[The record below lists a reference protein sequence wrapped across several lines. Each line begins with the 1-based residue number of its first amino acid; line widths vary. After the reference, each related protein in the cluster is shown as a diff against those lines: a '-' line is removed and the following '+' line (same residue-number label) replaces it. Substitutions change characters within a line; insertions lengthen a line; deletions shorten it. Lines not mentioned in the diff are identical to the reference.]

1 MGMKPV
7 PMEKVRVI
15 GSKDRAD
22 AIVSTLH
29 DMKVIQLEEVSQD
42 VKSLMKQGTDLPDKN
57 IIIDELNRFRGY
69 ENLLHPRPVQK
80 KMKFTSRQE
89 ILKAA
94 SDIRIGEDLR
104 IAYSSMEDIRSTLK
118 EIDNRLEVLSYMANL
133 DVDLSYF
140 NNNSISSF
148 IVNYPYNVT
157 SPDIITINAG
167 RSTIVCVPKEREKEF
182 SQSLGS
188 GESRPIFIMKM
199 SGKPSEL
206 KKSLEERKEELSQK
220 IKELES
226 GVEELSDKYYDKVVS
241 IREALEIEAKKIE
254 AAMRMPSTSSIFVLE
269 GWIPG
274 HSFSRLKNKIEKVT
288 EKECIVERI
297 NTEERGPTLLQNPKG
312 FRLFE
317 SFIRFYSLPQD
328 IEIDPTLIFAVV
340 FPIFFGIMVGDFGF
354 GIVIL
359 LMSIWIIKRLNSN
372 KKKVKLP
379 KKLTNFIGSVF
390 TPYQLQVL
398 ARALIP
404 GGIAAIISGIVFNG
418 FFGYSILP
426 TQIGPFHVTYYNPI
440 DYTSKILLMSGY
452 FGVFMVS
459 FGLILGMLNEH
470 YYGEKIHVWGKFG
483 WLLFVWGIVAFG
495 LSLIYGLNLNL
506 ATNIYAD
513 IDVAVMAIG
522 IILIVVA
529 ERVQGIIELPSIISH
544 VLSYTRIMGI
554 LLASVILT
562 SLIND
567 FFFSTLSNPF
577 MFILGVI
584 ILIFGQI
591 FALLLAIVE
600 GGIQGVRLLYVEFF
614 SKFYHGNGRAFS
626 PFGTNRKYTEE
637 VTTKD

>member
-206 KKSLEERKEELSQK
+206 KKSLEERREELSQK

-637 VTTKD
+637 GTTKD

>member
-1 MGMKPV
+1 MGITPV
-7 PMEKVRVI
+7 PMEKIRVI
-15 GSKDRAD
+15 GSKEKAD
-22 AIVSTLH
+22 AIISTLH
-29 DMKVIQLEEVSQD
+29 EMKVIQLEEVSAE
-42 VKSLMKQGTDLPDKN
+42 VKNMMKQGTDLPDRG

-69 ENLLHPRPVQK
+69 ENLLHPRPVSK
-80 KMKFTSRQE
+80 RMKFNGKDE

-94 SDIRIGEDLR
+94 SEIRLSEDLR
-104 IAYSSMEDIRSTLK
+104 IAYSSMDDIRSTIK
-118 EIDNRLEVLSYMANL
+118 EIDNRLEVLSYMENL

-140 NNNSISSF
+140 NNDSISSF
-148 IVNYPYNVT
+148 IVNYPYNAK
-157 SPDIITINAG
+157 SPDIVTINAG
-167 RSTIVCVPKEREKEF
+167 QSTIVCVPKEREKEF
-182 SQSLGS
+182 SQSLGT
-188 GESRPIFIMKM
+188 GEQRPIFIMRM

-206 KKSLEERKEELSQK
+206 KKSLEEKRKELSEK
-220 IKELES
+220 LKDLEA
-226 GVEELSDKYYDKVVS
+226 GIDELSDKYYDKVVS
-241 IREALEIEAKKIE
+241 IKEALEIEAKKVE

-269 GWIPG
+269 GWIPER
-274 HSFSRLKNKIEKVT
+274 SFSKLKSRLEKVT
-288 EKECIVERI
+288 EKQCIVEKLK
-297 NTEERGPTLLQNPKG
+297 TDERGPTLLQNPRG
-312 FRLFE
+312 VRLFE

-328 IEIDPTLIFAVV
+328 IEIDPTLIFAIV

-359 LMSIWIIKRLNSN
+359 LMSIWIIKRMNST

-398 ARALIP
+398 AKALIP

-459 FGLILGMLNEH
+459 FGLILGMINEH
-470 YYGEKIHVWGKFG
+470 YYGERIHVWGKFG
-483 WLLFVWGIVAFG
+483 WLLFVWGIVVFG

-506 ATNIYAD
+506 ATNVYAD
-513 IDVAVMAIG
+513 IDVAVMAVG

-577 MFILGVI
+577 MIILGI
-584 ILIFGQI
+584 IVLIFGQI

-614 SKFYHGNGRAFS
+614 SKFYHGNGKSFS

-637 VTTKD
+637 NNTPD

>member
-637 VTTKD
+637 GTTKD

>member
-148 IVNYPYNVT
+148 IVNYPYNAT

-167 RSTIVCVPKEREKEF
+167 HSTIVCVPKEREKEF

-637 VTTKD
+637 GTTKD

>member
-206 KKSLEERKEELSQK
+206 KKSLEERREELSQK

-226 GVEELSDKYYDKVVS
+226 GVDELSDKYYDKVVS

-637 VTTKD
+637 GTTKD